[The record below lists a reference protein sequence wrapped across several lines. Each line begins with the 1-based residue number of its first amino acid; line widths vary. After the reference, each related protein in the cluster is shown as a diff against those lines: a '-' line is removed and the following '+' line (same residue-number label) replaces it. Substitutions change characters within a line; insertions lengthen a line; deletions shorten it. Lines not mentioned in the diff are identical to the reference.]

1 MDTQHTRAPDSS
13 SSQWLAQSIE
23 VRRLDGDAGK
33 LDAEFWARRD
43 MEDFMKISA
52 AQHREQAAML
62 IAANATANDHYN
74 QAMRNSEGGA
84 LVLAQA
90 RVIESSNAAALQA
103 QEGRAQA
110 KFNAASLQAV
120 AAAQDRGIQGEKPS
134 PEANANQPNSAISR
148 QTNAIESDE
157 VFTASS
163 TRGKDTIPPELDV
176 DYIRDGTRYRYS
188 HQPGAVAFEDR
199 GNKLETETNSE
210 AVASSMVKLALA
222 RGWDEIKVSGSE
234 TFRREVWF
242 EAAERGMTVKGYR
255 PNDADKARLD
265 LVMGQGAAANFR
277 ARETAPQTDA
287 TKRDAQVEALRRNP
301 DIAPPAI
308 AEAAIAAQVNSTNLT
323 PAQKSAVLERVHD
336 NIHKAAEKHK
346 VHSVT
351 PVAAAPGPKKRE
363 NEAENE
369 HESDPDR

>member
-62 IAANATANDHYN
+62 IAANATANDDYN

-90 RVIESSNAAALQA
+90 RVIESS
-103 QEGRAQA
+103 
-110 KFNAASLQAV
+110 NAASLQAV

-134 PEANANQPNSAISR
+134 PEANANQPNSAIRR
-148 QTNAIESDE
+148 QTNAIESHE

-188 HQPGAVAFEDR
+188 HQPGAIAFEDR

-255 PNDADKARLD
+255 PNDADKARLE
-265 LVMGQGAAANFR
+265 LVMGQGAAAEFR
-277 ARETAPQTDA
+277 ARETAPQTEA

-346 VHSVT
+346 VHSVA
-351 PVAAAPGPKKRE
+351 PVAAAATPKKRE
-363 NEAENE
+363 TENE
-369 HESDPDR
+369 HESEIER